1 VRSSSA
7 VPDYTVFLNVP
18 FDKGY
23 RPLFI
28 ALVAGLTAL
37 DREPH
42 CVLEIPSGGQNRLDR
57 IYGLIERCGAS
68 IHDLSRVVLSGPLRV
83 PRFNMPFELGL
94 AYGIARRQQ
103 HGFFVLEERAYRL
116 QASLSDLNG
125 HDPHVHDGTQ
135 NGILRCLLD
144 CFGTRGSRRPTFAT
158 LTSMTRKLGRAVAVL
173 EREQGAVHPFHPELF
188 RQAVDAAV
196 QLAHAEG
203 LIA

>member
-1 VRSSSA
+1 MRPSSA
-7 VPDYTVFLNVP
+7 PDFTVFLNFP

-23 RPLFI
+23 RPLFLALI
-28 ALVAGLTAL
+28 AGLVALN
-37 DREPH
+37 REPH

-68 IHDLSRVVLSGPLRV
+68 IHDLSRVRLSGPLRV

-94 AYGIARRQQ
+94 AYSIARRQA
-103 HGFFVLEERAYRL
+103 HSFFVLEERSYRL

-125 HDPHVHDGTQ
+125 HDPHVHEGTQ
-135 NGILRCLLD
+135 DGILRCLLD
-144 CFGTRGSRRPTFAT
+144 CFITQGSRQPTFAT
-158 LTSMTRKLGRAVAVL
+158 LQSLTRKLGRTVTTL
-173 EREQGAVHPFHPELF
+173 EHEARHPFYPYIF

-196 QLAHAEG
+196 QLARAEG